1 MLLARAKTTKA
12 RGLEIHLIQHR
23 VWQECAL
30 FSWPP
35 NWLKITLLFLT
46 SKIEDGKCW
55 ILKLNP
61 KKIGKEGKD
70 KSRTK

>member
-12 RGLEIHLIQHR
+12 SGLEIHLIQHR
-23 VWQECAL
+23 VCQECAL

-46 SKIEDGKCW
+46 SKIEDGNVSSYT
-55 ILKLNP
+55 L
-61 KKIGKEGKD
+61 
-70 KSRTK
+70 T